1 MEYVRSG
8 AVDVAS
14 LITHHHAMSE
24 IEQVIELI
32 KSGQCGKVSVHPG

>member
-8 AVDVAS
+8 AVDVAA

-24 IEQVIELI
+24 IERVIELI
-32 KSGQCGKVSVHPG
+32 KSGQCGKVSLHPG